1 MVKAADSV
9 VSGIAA
15 SKGEAEL
22 FSWGVNK
29 SWAEGGDD
37 PCEDVWVHDS
47 DEEQPHWHYVTSGL
61 SDPAKVEAKD
71 SGRSGLGYELS
82 FRLKR
87 TPGDADAPEWPRQ
100 RLQEMG
106 SGILKTNMKLGVGHY
121 LRRRSV
127 ITSGDPPTTLLGY
140 YLIADPRLQ
149 PVISDSG
156 SIEFLQMIGITEE
169 ELFAC
174 ESGEPDEMEADLLKN
189 SPLGITDLERATQ
202 DEDEVDLLKLN
213 ALQSLLG
220 RNCLDGLSE
229 SITNLE
235 FSTFCDPNE
244 EPEDFEHTVAAG
256 SLFKISRRT
265 DASIKRIFALHWAAG
280 AYVNRISAKLTQ
292 APDGQWTTVLAFEY
306 APD

>member
-1 MVKAADSV
+1 MHESA
-9 VSGIAA
+9 
-15 SKGEAEL
+15 
-22 FSWGVNK
+22 
-29 SWAEGGDD
+29 
-37 PCEDVWVHDS
+37 
-47 DEEQPHWHYVTSGL
+47 EEQPHWHYVTSGL
-61 SDPAKVEAKD
+61 SDPTKVEASE

-87 TPGDADAPEWPRQ
+87 APGETDAPEWPWK

-106 SGILKTNMKLGVGHY
+106 WGILKTNMKLGVGHY
-121 LRRRSV
+121 LRRRSA
-127 ITSGDPPTTLLGY
+127 ITGGNPPTTLLGY

-149 PVISDSG
+149 PVTSDSG

-174 ESGEPDEMEADLLKN
+174 ESGEPDEMEAQLLQR
-189 SPLGITDLERATQ
+189 SPLGITDLEKATQ

-220 RNCLDGLSE
+220 RNCLDALPEGIT
-229 SITNLE
+229 SIE

-244 EPEDFEHTVAAG
+244 EPENFEHTVAEG
-256 SLFKISRRT
+256 SPFKISRRT

-280 AYVNRISAKLTQ
+280 AYVNRVSAKLTLG
-292 APDGQWTTVLAFEY
+292 PDGQWVTVLNFEY
-306 APD
+306 ASD